1 MPNLVKIQI
10 NRKIHINE
18 QLKEKMNGLNIIKYT
33 SYFENHF
40 IT

>member
-18 QLKEKMNGLNIIKYT
+18 QMKEKNEWIKY
-33 SYFENHF
+33 N
-40 IT
+40 